1 MLNDDD
7 IRKRLERYPEPPEV
21 AEIRRNIQESFKRLE
36 FQEGPHKYYVH
47 EDDGSVDELPSV
59 SATISKWEPYVDWD
73 AKKEKKALELGM
85 TVEEV
90 SRMWREKNILATNN
104 GTSTHLGAEMM
115 MHWFQG
121 HPERIC
127 DVIRPQYEDGWL
139 IPYSQ
144 KQVAALQYYQDI
156 YDLFMDDSKPV
167 KLWPVMPESQVY
179 LFKDNPWGI
188 KYRYAGTFDVLN
200 AYQAK
205 NGKWKL
211 LVFDWKTNA
220 SLTNDF
226 TRAKHQYMLSPFD
239 TFIDEALS
247 HYSIQL
253 SLYSLCLKQLGYEIA
268 DRKLLWLKDDGTYE
282 KVTVPDLTNECIEAL
297 KNI

>member
-7 IRKRLERYPEPPEV
+7 IRKRLELYPEPPEV

-47 EDDGSVDELPSV
+47 EDDGTVDELPSV
-59 SATISKWEPYVDWD
+59 SATIEKWEQYVDWD

-90 SRMWREKNILATNN
+90 SRMWREKNILATNS
-104 GTSTHLGAEMM
+104 GTGAHLYGEMC

-127 DVIRPQYEDGWL
+127 DVIKPQYEDGWL
-139 IPYSQ
+139 IPQSP
-144 KQVAALQYYQDI
+144 KEMAALKYYEDI
-156 YDLFMDDSKPV
+156 YDVFMDDNKPV
-167 KLWPVMPESQVY
+167 KLWPVMPESQIY
-179 LFKDNPWGI
+179 IFKNNNLGLT
-188 KYRYAGTFDVLN
+188 YRYSGTFDILH
-200 AYQAK
+200 AFQAK

-211 LVFDWKTNA
+211 AIHDFKTNA

-226 TRAKHQYMLSPFD
+226 VMSKKQMMEEPFD
-239 TFIDEALS
+239 DMLDHAIS
-247 HYSIQL
+247 HYTIQL
-253 SLYSLCLKQLGYEIA
+253 SLYQLGLEQLGYEIA
-268 DRKLLWLKDDGTYE
+268 DRKLIWLKDDGTYD
-282 KVTVPDLTNECIEAL
+282 KVPVPDVTDRL
-297 KNI
+297 KNVL